1 MLKNRKIVT
10 VKTLQEQFGIFVKAK
25 TKKLYGRRIRPSV
38 VLFQK
43 NLPRKAT
50 SSSAVGLSGLC
61 CHILALLLL
70 LSLLLLF
77 VKRYTDS
84 DRRVIELT

>member
-25 TKKLYGRRIRPSV
+25 TKKLYGRRIRRSV

-70 LSLLLLF
+70 SLLLLF